1 MKYIVTLD
9 IEVEDGN
16 IEEDVR
22 RAIEG
27 VASQAQHGEGGVAV
41 RFIQVVLPGSGTGA
55 AAARA
60 SAASAAGAA
69 S

>member
-27 VASQAQHGEGGVAV
+27 VASQAQSGWFGLTGDPNVTV
-41 RFIQVVLPGSGTGA
+41 RSVKTVERP
-55 AAARA
+55 
-60 SAASAAGAA
+60 
-69 S
+69 